1 MLAATNVRS
10 GLRVALRAACLAAT
24 IAGAAVATAQDITV
38 TSGTANVPADFA
50 SGTYAS
56 VGITGTSTL
65 EVDAPLSVTLQLFLD
80 EASTLTMNADITL
93 DSNVFAYVN
102 GSTLSLN
109 SGTFNAA
116 AASSGIALAESVF
129 QRTNGR
135 YAVDSFT
142 VSGGSAD
149 FVAGDSIARSLNV
162 FDATFTL
169 SSNLTLTG
177 TNVLTDGLY
186 LSGST
191 TSLART
197 NGATV
202 TAEVL
207 YVDNYAIFSPETGDD
222 FTGAGVFAGY
232 GGSIDMTTSQ
242 TLRSIEVAGSGAA
255 VGSFTASAPIT
266 VGDGDPG
273 TDDIR
278 VLSGGLFVA
287 DADVTAGSVLVDVG
301 GGFTL
306 ASGTATATTLVVNSG
321 SLSRIA
327 GASYQID
334 TIVLGSSEMDFEAN
348 DSVGSLTLT
357 GSALF
362 VTGTSLAAL
371 ELQDLTI
378 DLSQLILGNFDGVDS
393 EVSGWGLKVANNV
406 ATTLLTYIASNRI
419 VSLSAEPLSVLY
431 DSDSNATY
439 VTAVPEPST
448 LALAA
453 AGGLLACWRTLRRR
467 RTAA

>member
-50 SGTYAS
+50 SGSYDS

-93 DSNVFAYVN
+93 DSNVFAFVN
-102 GSTLSLN
+102 ASTLSLN

-116 AASSGIALAESVF
+116 AASSGISLTESVF
-129 QRTNGR
+129 QRINGR
-135 YAVDSFT
+135 YAADSFS
-142 VSGGSAD
+142 VFGGSAD
-149 FVAGDSIARSLNV
+149 FVVGDSITRTLQVTDS
-162 FDATFTL
+162 TFTL
-169 SSNLTLTG
+169 WSNLTLTG
-177 TNVLTDGLY
+177 TDVFTDGLY

-191 TSLART
+191 TSLARPG
-197 NGATV
+197 GATV
-202 TAEVL
+202 TAEAL
-207 YVDNYAIFSPETGDD
+207 YVEDYAVFSSGTGDD
-222 FTGAGVFAGY
+222 FTDAGVVAGY
-232 GGSIDMTTSQ
+232 GGSIDMTGSQ
-242 TLRSIEVAGSGAA
+242 ALRSIQVEGSGAA

-278 VLSGGLFVA
+278 VLDGGLFVA

-334 TIVLGSSEMDFEAN
+334 TIVLDNTAMDFETN

-362 VTGTSLAAL
+362 VTGSSLAAL

-378 DLSQLILGNFDGVDS
+378 ELSQLILGSFDGVDG

-406 ATTLLTYIASNRI
+406 EAILLGYIASNRI
-419 VSLSAEPLSVLY
+419 VSLSSEPLSVLY

-453 AGGLLACWRTLRRR
+453 AGGLLAGWRTLRRR
-467 RTAA
+467 RVAG

>member
-1 MLAATNVRS
+1 MLAATNARFR
-10 GLRVALRAACLAAT
+10 LRVALRAGCLAAT
-24 IAGAAVATAQDITV
+24 IASASVATAQDILLTDG
-38 TSGTANVPADFA
+38 TTANVPADFA

-65 EVDAPLSVTLQLFLD
+65 EVDAPLSVTLQLYTD
-80 EASTLTMNADITL
+80 ASSTLTVNADIAM

-109 SGTFNAA
+109 SGTFGGAG
-116 AASSGIALAESVF
+116 SGIALSNSVF

-135 YAVDSFT
+135 YAVDSFS
-142 VSGGSAD
+142 VSLGSAD
-149 FVAGDSIARSLNV
+149 FVAGDSIARSLQVNYS
-162 FDATFTL
+162 TFTL

-177 TNVLTDGLY
+177 TNVLADGVY

-197 NGATV
+197 NSATV
-202 TAEVL
+202 TSQVL
-207 YVDNYAIFSPETGDD
+207 NVDGYAVFSSETGDD
-222 FTGAGVFAGY
+222 FTDAGVVAGY
-232 GGSIDMTTSQ
+232 GGSIFMTGSQ
-242 TLRSIEVAGSGAA
+242 SLRSIEVVGWRGAA

-273 TDDIR
+273 TYDIR
-278 VLSGGLFVA
+278 VLDGGLFVA

-301 GGFTL
+301 GGFSL
-306 ASGTATATTLVVNSG
+306 ASGTATATTLVVSSG
-321 SLSRIA
+321 SLSRLA
-327 GASYQID
+327 GAAYQID
-334 TIVLGSSEMDFEAN
+334 TIVLDNTAMDFGAN

-378 DLSQLILGNFDGVDS
+378 DFSQLILGSFDGVDS
-393 EVSGWGLKVANNV
+393 DVSGWGLKVANNV
-406 ATTLLTYIASNRI
+406 EAILLGYIASNRI
-419 VSLSAEPLSVLY
+419 VSLSPEPLSVLY
-431 DSDSNATY
+431 DSDTNATY
-439 VTAVPEPST
+439 ITAVPEPST

-453 AGGLLACWRTLRRR
+453 AGGLLAGWRLRRR